1 MPPFKKKAAVVAEI
15 SETAQTQSVPV
26 IVEEE
31 VVVSKTD
38 ERVEEPTVVVEAP
51 VPQITERQKNVLD
64 QTVPVLKNLLSKS
77 NIVQMRR
84 DLKEWI
90 IVLDELR
97 GAKIV

>member
-1 MPPFKKKAAVVAEI
+1 MPPFKKKVAPV

-26 IVEEE
+26 VVEEE

-38 ERVEEPTVVVEAP
+38 DRVEEPTVVVEAL
-51 VPQITERQKNVLD
+51 VPQITERQRNVLD
-64 QTVPVLKNLLSKS
+64 QTIPVLKNLLGKS

-97 GAKIV
+97 AAKIV